1 MQKVYCFITLLF
13 MLSCASFES
22 KYIIEGKLKGKTYDG
37 EFIYLV
43 PVEGATAETVDSV
56 QIKDGVFRFEG
67 MLQSLQFVYYEP
79 DLCYEWNCRSYL
91 LLLNREQSA
100 LYLIQRALPRE
111 LLRMKPFNCGKNR
124 NETLIL
130 HIRI

>member
-13 MLSCASFES
+13 ILSCASFES

-56 QIKDGVFRFEG
+56 QIRDGVFRF
-67 MLQSLQFVYYEP
+67 
-79 DLCYEWNCRSYL
+79 
-91 LLLNREQSA
+91 
-100 LYLIQRALPRE
+100 
-111 LLRMKPFNCGKNR
+111 
-124 NETLIL
+124 
-130 HIRI
+130 

>member
-1 MQKVYCFITLLF
+1 MQKIYCFITLLF

-56 QIKDGVFRFEG
+56 QIKDGTFRFEG
-67 MLQSLQFVYYEP
+67 DASVPSICILRTRP
-79 DLCYEWNCRSYL
+79 
-91 LLLNREQSA
+91 
-100 LYLIQRALPRE
+100 
-111 LLRMKPFNCGKNR
+111 LLRM
-124 NETLIL
+124 ELQEL
-130 HIRI
+130 